1 MDLWGLDEREAISY
15 KNKKHEEKE
24 REEWLHKGDKGRICV
39 DESVIERKRK
49 KQEGE

>member
-1 MDLWGLDEREAISY
+1 MDLWGLDEREVVSY

-24 REEWLHKGDKGRICV
+24 REEWLHKCNKGRICV